1 MLFICFARDDHVVKD
16 TLGVR
21 YSLQN
26 LVYGTLPDRQ
36 ARGDAKNQ
44 PIVLEEA
51 LWVLIVRYLLD
62 SSVTS
67 IW

>member
-1 MLFICFARDDHVVKD
+1 MSGAVTHSQACFAGDDHVVED

-26 LVYGTLPDRQ
+26 LVYGTLPDRP

-44 PIVLEEA
+44 PIGLEEA
-51 LWVLIVRYLLD
+51 FVHVNC
-62 SSVTS
+62 
-67 IW
+67 

>member
-1 MLFICFARDDHVVKD
+1 MLFICFGGDDHVIDD

-26 LVYGTLPDRQ
+26 LVYGTLPDRW

-44 PIVLEEA
+44 PIVLEKA
-51 LWVLIVRYLLD
+51 FVRVSCNVLLRLLRHFLC
-62 SSVTS
+62 
-67 IW
+67 